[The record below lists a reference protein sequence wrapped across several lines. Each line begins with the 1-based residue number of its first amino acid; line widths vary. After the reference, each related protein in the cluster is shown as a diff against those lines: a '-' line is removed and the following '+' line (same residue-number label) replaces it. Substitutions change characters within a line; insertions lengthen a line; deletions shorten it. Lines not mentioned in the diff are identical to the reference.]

1 METRVILLALIVT
14 CFAAALLNALWFG
27 LELRRFAVQTRILAS
42 TADLEEFKR
51 VVGNQMR
58 AALAQIGLLA
68 LPAVLFAAGLVLE
81 EFEAGDILFIIVPS
95 ALVVVLAMVFR
106 TWEVE
111 VRSIRA
117 LGPELAAE
125 RDAIVTTWRRK
136 PLPDW

>member
-1 METRVILLALIVT
+1 METRVILLAAILT

-27 LELRRFAVQTRILAS
+27 LELRRFSKRTRILAS

-81 EFEAGDILFIIVPS
+81 EFDAGDILFIIVPS

-111 VRSIRA
+111 VRSIRVV
-117 LGPELAAE
+117 GPELAAE

>member
-1 METRVILLALIVT
+1 METRIILLAAILT

-27 LELRRFAVQTRILAS
+27 LELRRFSKRTRILAS

-51 VVGNQMR
+51 VVANQMR

-81 EFEAGDILFIIVPS
+81 EFDAGDILFIIVPS

-111 VRSIRA
+111 VRSIRVV
-117 LGPELAAE
+117 GPELAAE

>member
-1 METRVILLALIVT
+1 METRIILLAAILT
-14 CFAAALLNALWFG
+14 CFAAALLNGLWFG
-27 LELRRFAVQTRILAS
+27 LELQRFSKRTRILAS

-81 EFEAGDILFIIVPS
+81 EFDAGDILFIIVPS

-111 VRSIRA
+111 VRSIRVV
-117 LGPELAAE
+117 GPELAAE

>member
-1 METRVILLALIVT
+1 METRTILLAAILT
-14 CFAAALLNALWFG
+14 CFAAALVNAVWFG
-27 LELRRFAVQTRILAS
+27 LELRRFSKRVRILAS

-68 LPAVLFAAGLVLE
+68 LPAALFAAGLVLE
-81 EFEAGDILFIIVPS
+81 EFDAGDILFIIVPS

-111 VRSIRA
+111 VRSIRVV
-117 LGPELAAE
+117 GPELAAE

>member
-1 METRVILLALIVT
+1 METRVILLAAILT
-14 CFAAALLNALWFG
+14 CFAAALLNGLWFG
-27 LELRRFAVQTRILAS
+27 LELRRFSKRTRVLAS

-81 EFEAGDILFIIVPS
+81 ELDAGDILFIIVPS

-106 TWEVE
+106 TWEVD
-111 VRSIRA
+111 VRSIRVV
-117 LGPELAAE
+117 GPELAAE

>member
-1 METRVILLALIVT
+1 METRIILLAAILT

-27 LELRRFAVQTRILAS
+27 LELRRFSKRTRILAS

-68 LPAVLFAAGLVLE
+68 LPAVLFAVGLVLE

-111 VRSIRA
+111 VRSIRVV
-117 LGPELAAE
+117 GPELAAE

>member
-1 METRVILLALIVT
+1 METRIILLAAILT

-27 LELRRFAVQTRILAS
+27 LELRRFSKRTRILAS

-68 LPAVLFAAGLVLE
+68 LPAVLFAVGLVLE

-106 TWEVE
+106 TWEVD
-111 VRSIRA
+111 VRSIRVV
-117 LGPELAAE
+117 GPELAAE

>member
-1 METRVILLALIVT
+1 METRIILLAAILT

-27 LELRRFAVQTRILAS
+27 LELRRFSKRTRILAS

-81 EFEAGDILFIIVPS
+81 EFDAGDILFIIVPS

-111 VRSIRA
+111 VRSIRVV
-117 LGPELAAE
+117 GPELAAE